1 MMNVLYVCW
10 KIVFLLVILLY
21 LYDLF
26 YLDIYK
32 KKTKE
37 FFVGGI
43 GASSIKVENKYL
55 RWFLKII
62 MIVFFLWLFLY
73 FPILIFGKK

>member
-1 MMNVLYVCW
+1 MDVSNISL
-10 KIVFLLVILLY
+10 KIVFSLVILLN
-21 LYDLF
+21 LFDLF

-55 RWFLKII
+55 RWFLKIV
-62 MIVFFLWLFLY
+62 MIVFVFFL
-73 FPILIFGKK
+73 LIFL